1 MPITS
6 KEEEEYISLKNLIL
20 KHSYSYY
27 VLDNPSI
34 TDEEYDLLYKKLLS
48 FESKY
53 PEIITEDSPSQRVGD
68 KLLNSFNQINHKYQM
83 YSLENSTSPEDLYD
97 FDKKIKEFI
106 DTDNIEYVCELKIDG
121 LAVSLTYENGV
132 FIKGATRGDGKIGE
146 DITSN
151 LKTIKSIPLNLNN
164 ITKEKIPSQLEVRGE
179 VFLSKQSLINLNLEN
194 EKENK
199 KLFANSRNAAAGSLR
214 QLDPS
219 IVSKRNLDIYIYMGI
234 IDDSNIKINT
244 HLEMLSYLSKLGF
257 KVNNERYLCKSI
269 TEVKDYC
276 DKWRVERNNLSY
288 DTDGVVIKVNNIDY
302 QKNLGFTAKTPKW
315 ATAFKYPPEQAI
327 SKIEDITVQV
337 GRLGTLTPVAELKP
351 VFVAGS
357 LVSRATLHNQDEI
370 NRKDIKIGDSVVI
383 HKAGE
388 IIPEVVKVIEDLR
401 NGSEKAF
408 IMPSRCPVCNS
419 EIQKQ
424 GEISFICPNYFC
436 SEQVK
441 ERIKHFVSRD
451 AMNIEGVGDS
461 LISQLVNNK
470 LIKDPS
476 DLYSLNK
483 LNLVNLERMG
493 EKSSLKVIDNISNSI
508 NPQLSNFIYALGI
521 KHVGKEKA
529 YLLAEKFKNFDS
541 LVTATIEDFKNIE
554 GFGDIVAESVY
565 EFFNNSYNINFLEK
579 LKSFGIIPQYRSSH
593 TDLKNGNNINTELF
607 KGYKFVFTGTLNRFT
622 RDEASKQ
629 VEIRGGKVSS
639 TVSKNT
645 SYVVTGESSGSKLDK
660 AKELKVNII
669 DEDEFI
675 KLIENS

>member
-83 YSLENSTSPEDLYD
+83 YSIENSTSPEDLYD

-179 VFLSKQSLINLNLEN
+179 VFLSKQALINLNLEN

-436 SEQVK
+436 SDQVK

-607 KGYKFVFTGTLNRFT
+607 KGYKFVFTGTLNKFT

>member
-68 KLLNSFNQINHKYQM
+68 KLLNSFNQITHKYQM

-179 VFLSKQSLINLNLEN
+179 VFLSKQALINLNLEN

-436 SEQVK
+436 SDQVK

-607 KGYKFVFTGTLNRFT
+607 KGYKFVFTGTLNKFT